1 MDQATHPGRYEVT
14 VEELLLAFSWAS
26 SDLTLTSRQRND
38 VAMAVYAA
46 WRAVEEHGQWPD
58 APARPHRPKLRLV
71 ESQDATPTD
80 RELLEELQ
88 GSVRTLMANMAPEP
102 KSDSVSDLP
111 LRPRKTDREIIDL
124 YVLAM
129 RRRNLAPTTIEVRD
143 RFFRQFLRAMGCGF
157 AKVTREKIERWLD
170 SGRKGPMLGARARR
184 WRLST
189 LDVFYRWAVD
199 EGLLQD
205 NPAAKIAKPKLPQA
219 MPRPMRDA
227 DLVLALEKAT
237 PEMRCWLL
245 LGAYEGL
252 RCCEIAGLDREDVL
266 EDVGQLRVTQG
277 KGGKERMLPLHPDVL
292 AALQALPMR
301 PTGALFRRP
310 RCLDRCPPY
319 VVSQRISA
327 YLVSIGLEHT
337 GAHQLRHWFGVHTYR
352 ANADLLLVQKLLGH
366 SSPGVTANYAAA
378 DPSHAAPTV
387 AGLHVGP

>member
-1 MDQATHPGRYEVT
+1 
-14 VEELLLAFSWAS
+14 
-26 SDLTLTSRQRND
+26 
-38 VAMAVYAA
+38 
-46 WRAVEEHGQWPD
+46 
-58 APARPHRPKLRLV
+58 
-71 ESQDATPTD
+71 
-80 RELLEELQ
+80 
-88 GSVRTLMANMAPEP
+88 
-102 KSDSVSDLP
+102 
-111 LRPRKTDREIIDL
+111 
-124 YVLAM
+124 
-129 RRRNLAPTTIEVRD
+129 
-143 RFFRQFLRAMGCGF
+143 
-157 AKVTREKIERWLD
+157 
-170 SGRKGPMLGARARR
+170 
-184 WRLST
+184 
-189 LDVFYRWAVD
+189 
-199 EGLLQD
+199 
-205 NPAAKIAKPKLPQA
+205 
-219 MPRPMRDA
+219 MRDA

-252 RCCEIAGLDREDVL
+252 RCCEIAGLNREDIL

-387 AGLHVGP
+387 NGLHIGP